1 MPEFFALLGIDVF
14 LAISLVTCL
23 LDRRFPKAV
32 PYIYQVAALFGFA
45 HLLVSRE
52 FIVVFGDYMRFWYS
66 LIYLAIALG
75 NVISVNVYL
84 AIQKGLLKLA
94 QFFLGIVT
102 FPIIL
107 VSAFFVLDYANSM
120 APSVLLFPRL
130 PLDTI
135 SLVLVACGVFL
146 GISIAVSLRSKSKK
160 KMRSTEDD
168 TIYASV
174 STTSLEDMESL
185 GPKNKKKRKDTEV
198 R

>member
-14 LAISLVTCL
+14 LAISLITCL
-23 LDRRFPKAV
+23 LEKRFPKVV
-32 PYIYQVAALFGFA
+32 PYIYQFAALFGFA
-45 HLLVSRE
+45 QLLVSKE
-52 FIVVFGDYMRFWYS
+52 FMVVFGDYMRFWYS
-66 LIYLAIALG
+66 LIYLVIALG
-75 NVISVNVYL
+75 NIIAVNVYL

-94 QFFLGIVT
+94 QFFLGTIT
-102 FPIIL
+102 FPITL
-107 VSAFFVLDYANSM
+107 VSIFFVLDYANSM

-185 GPKNKKKRKDTEV
+185 RPKNKKKMKNTEV